1 MWDFSL
7 GGAMGLMV
15 RTLPFLLLRLAVYVG
30 MALAFL
36 ILTTIGAGIGW
47 AIGGLGD
54 AGFRAGSTFFG
65 GLIGF
70 SIVGG
75 FAWIV
80 RSYLLYLVK
89 GAHIAVLVELIDG
102 KEIPGGKGQ
111 ITHGREV
118 VQARFAESSILFGLD
133 LLIKGVIR
141 AVTGLARGM
150 MWVLP
155 IPGAKPL
162 AGALNAFLKVA
173 VGFLDEVI
181 LAYAIRTGSTNAWAS
196 ARTALI
202 LYGQNWKPM
211 MKNAA
216 WLALFIYLLSFAIFL
231 VMLLPASLFVWLMP
245 GSAAIVGLI
254 FALILAWAVK
264 AALLEP
270 LAVTC
275 MMQVYFKTIE
285 GQVPDPEWERRLT
298 NMSGK
303 FRKLTDK
310 AFSGGSEPH
319 AAAGQPQASAQEQ
332 GSTA

>member
-1 MWDFSL
+1 
-7 GGAMGLMV
+7 MGLMA
-15 RTLPFLLLRLAVYVG
+15 RTLPFLLLRLAVYAGV
-30 MALAFL
+30 ALAFL
-36 ILTTIGAGIGW
+36 ILTTIGAGMGW
-47 AIGGLGD
+47 AIGSLGD
-54 AGFRAGSTFFG
+54 EGFRAGSTFLG

-75 FAWIV
+75 FAWFA
-80 RSYLLYLVK
+80 RAYLLYLVK

-102 KEIPGGKGQ
+102 KDIPGGKGQ
-111 ITHGREV
+111 ITYGREV
-118 VQARFAESSILFGLD
+118 VQARFAQSSVLFGLD

-150 MWVLP
+150 LRVLP

-181 LAYAIRTGSTNAWAS
+181 LAYAIRTGSTNAWGS

-216 WLALFIYLLSFAIFL
+216 WLALFIYLLSFVIFL

-245 GSAAIVGLI
+245 GNAAIVGLV

-285 GQVPDPEWERRLT
+285 GQVPDPEWERRLAS
-298 NMSGK
+298 MSGQ

-310 AFSGGSEPH
+310 AFSGSQEPQ
-319 AAAGQPQASAQEQ
+319 ADGGQPPSSPPQEQ
-332 GSTA
+332 GAAP